1 MRKRE
6 DTAEGCRELAE
17 GDLARAADV
26 VGSEHMRHTL
36 ERSAKAWAERA
47 KLLDRLEANFSGRRQ
62 AEVSEQERGLERKDN
77 G

>member
-17 GDLARAADV
+17 GDRARAADV
-26 VGSEHMRHTL
+26 VGSEHMRNTL
-36 ERSAKAWAERA
+36 ERSAKAWGQRA
-47 KLLDRLEANFSGRRQ
+47 KLLDRLEASFSARRD
-62 AEVSEQERGLERKDN
+62 AEAKDQERGLERKDD

>member
-17 GDLARAADV
+17 DDLARAADV

-36 ERSAKAWAERA
+36 ECSAKAWAERA
-47 KLLDRLEANFSGRRQ
+47 KLLDRLEASFSGRRQ
-62 AEVSEQERGLERKDN
+62 AEASEQERGLERKDN